1 MFLHI
6 GVAVRTN
13 IVIDD
18 KLMAQALKLG
28 GYRTKR
34 RAVEE
39 GLRLLVRLRRQ
50 ERARRLRGK
59 LDWDGS
65 LDDLRRD
72 R

>member
-1 MFLHI
+1 M
-6 GVAVRTN
+6 RTN

-59 LDWDGS
+59 LDWHGS

>member
-1 MFLHI
+1 M
-6 GVAVRTN
+6 RTN

-28 GYRTKR
+28 GYTTKR

-59 LDWDGS
+59 LDWQGS